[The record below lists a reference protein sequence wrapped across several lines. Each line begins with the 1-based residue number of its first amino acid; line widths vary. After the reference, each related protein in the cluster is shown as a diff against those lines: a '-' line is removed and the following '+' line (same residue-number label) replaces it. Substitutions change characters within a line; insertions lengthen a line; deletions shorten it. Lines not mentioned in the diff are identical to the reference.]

1 MKSSSPGILKI
12 PSHCLP
18 SKQTRHKCSAPS
30 PRCPFQQS
38 TYQHA
43 VKTMKKYVAESV
55 LEIHIFPDV
64 EKMFGI
70 YVILLFIAEVYE

>member
-1 MKSSSPGILKI
+1 
-12 PSHCLP
+12 
-18 SKQTRHKCSAPS
+18 
-30 PRCPFQQS
+30 
-38 TYQHA
+38 
-43 VKTMKKYVAESV
+43 MKKYVAESV